1 METPGATPLTE
12 PMNSTSTLS
21 PVLVLGATGT
31 TGRRVTGRLEQRGV
45 SFRAASRRADP
56 PFEWSDPSTW
66 PAVLDGAAAVYL
78 CYSPDL
84 AVPGAAET
92 VGRLAENAVA
102 GGASRLVLLSGRG
115 EPGAA
120 AGEAAV
126 RSAAETAGVDWT
138 VVRSARFAQNF
149 SESFLLEQVEAGTVT
164 LPVDQVREPFVDV
177 EDVADV
183 VVAALLDAGHAGRVY
198 EVTGPRL
205 LTFAEAVAEVAA
217 ATGRGLAYRS
227 TTLAEQDAALAA
239 AGVGDDVA
247 WLMHHLFAEVLDG
260 RSAHLA
266 DGVQQ
271 AIGRPPGDFRGYAR
285 RAAAAGAWAG
295 ALAGSR

>member
-1 METPGATPLTE
+1 METPSDHLLTGA
-12 PMNSTSTLS
+12 MTSHTCS

-31 TGRRVTGRLEQRGV
+31 TGRRVTSRLQQRDV
-45 SFRAASRRADP
+45 PFRAASRRADP
-56 PFEWSDPSTW
+56 PFEWSDPATW
-66 PAVLDGAAAVYL
+66 PAVLEGAGAVYL

-92 VGRLAENAVA
+92 VGRLAEAAVA
-102 GGASRLVLLSGRG
+102 SGATRLVLLSGRG

-120 AGEAAV
+120 AGEEAV
-126 RSAAETAGVDWT
+126 RAAAEGAGAEWT
-138 VVRSARFAQNF
+138 VVRSAWFAQNF
-149 SESFLLEQVEAGTVT
+149 SESFLLEQVANGTVA

-183 VVAALLDAGHAGRVY
+183 VVAALLEPGHAGRVY

-205 LTFAEAVAEVAA
+205 LTFADAVAEVAA
-217 ATGRGLAYRS
+217 ATGRDLAYRS
-227 TTLAEQDAALAA
+227 VTVAEQDEALTA
-239 AGVGDDVA
+239 AGVDDDVA

-260 RSAHLA
+260 RNAHLA

-271 AIGRPPGDFRGYAR
+271 ALGRPAGDFRGYAHE
-285 RAAAAGAWAG
+285 AAAAGAWSG

>member
-138 VVRSARFAQNF
+138 VVRSAWFAQNF

-217 ATGRGLAYRS
+217 A
-227 TTLAEQDAALAA
+227 
-239 AGVGDDVA
+239 GVGDDVA